1 MKTMKSQQL
10 NLQNEIINNPK
21 LRKEIVRN
29 SHYWFFH
36 TYFSHYVKYQTA
48 DFQREIFKLTEDES
62 IKHIVIVAF
71 RGSAKSTIM
80 SLSYPI
86 WAMLGKLQ
94 KKFITI
100 VSLTQSQARLILSNI
115 KEELEK
121 NKLLIHDFGP
131 FVTHD
136 DEWRWNSLVISQFQ
150 TRIMAVSANESIR
163 GFRHLASRPD
173 LIICDDIEDLNSV
186 KTQDGRDK
194 TFRWLTGDL
203 IPMGSR
209 DTKVVVIGNLLHE
222 DSIIMRLK
230 SQIAESSK
238 NSTFKSYP
246 LINQE
251 GDVLWSSR
259 FPDQESLDIE
269 RIKIGDIAWKREYLL
284 TIVPDND
291 VVVNPGWVKYYDK
304 LPDIKNS
311 GFRFVLN
318 SVDLA
323 ISEKSS
329 ADCTAIVSA
338 YVFGYQDK
346 MKIYILPHPINQ
358 RMDFPKTIEAVK
370 KLHNSQREENLVT
383 KILVEEVGYQSS
395 LSQQLEKEGITVV
408 GVKVAGQDKRARLSQ
423 TTSWI
428 KNEKILFPKNG
439 AEILI
444 NQLIGFGVE
453 RYDDLADAF
462 SMLILELM
470 KDTKRKLRVWGRYST
485 AYTQFHDRVY

>member
-1 MKTMKSQQL
+1 MNTRINS
-10 NLQNEIINNPK
+10 LQNEVINNAK
-21 LRKEIVRN
+21 LRKELARQ

-36 TYFSHYVKYQTA
+36 IYFSHYVKYETA
-48 DFQREIFKLTEDES
+48 QFQREIFDLTEDES
-62 IKHIVIVAF
+62 IKQAVIVAF

-86 WAMLGKLQ
+86 WAMLGKLE

-121 NKLLIHDFGP
+121 NELLIRDFGP
-131 FVTHD
+131 FATPD

-163 GFRHLASRPD
+163 GFRHLSNRPD

-186 KTQDGRDK
+186 KTQDSRNK

-203 IPMGSR
+203 IPMGSQN
-209 DTKVVVIGNLLHE
+209 TKVVVIGNLLHE
-222 DSIIMRLK
+222 DSVIMRLK
-230 SQIAESSK
+230 TQIGDKYK
-238 NSTFKSYP
+238 NSVFKSYP
-246 LINQE
+246 LINE
-251 GDVLWSSR
+251 TGDVLWLAKYPS
-259 FPDQESLDIE
+259 QEILE
-269 RIKIGDIAWKREYLL
+269 NEKAKIGDIAWKREYLL

-291 VVVNPGWVKYYDK
+291 SVINHDWIHYYDE
-304 LPDIKNS
+304 LLDLSGN
-311 GFRFVLN
+311 GFRFVIT

-329 ADCTAIVSA
+329 ADYTAMVSA
-338 YVFGYQDK
+338 YVFGYQNK
-346 MKIYILPHPINQ
+346 LKIYILPHPINQ
-358 RMDFPKTIEAVK
+358 RMDFPKTVEAIK
-370 KLHNSQREENLVT
+370 KLYQSQRDDNLT
-383 KILVEEVGYQSS
+383 SKILIEEVGYQSS
-395 LSQQLEKEGITVV
+395 LPQQLEKEGVTAK
-408 GVKVAGQDKRARLSQ
+408 GVKIAGQDKRARLSQ

-428 KNEKILFPKNG
+428 KSGKILFPRKG
-439 AEILI
+439 ASILI

-470 KDTKRKLRVWGRYST
+470 KDKKRKLRVWDRNSA
-485 AYTQFHDRVY
+485 AYAAFHNHNFY

>member
-1 MKTMKSQQL
+1 MMNTTIN
-10 NLQNEIINNPK
+10 NLENEIINNAK
-21 LRKEIVRN
+21 LRKELARQ

-36 TYFSHYVKYQTA
+36 IYFSHYVKYETA
-48 DFQREIFKLTEDES
+48 HFQKEIFELTEDDS
-62 IKHIVIVAF
+62 IKQVVIVAF

-86 WAMLGKLQ
+86 WAMLGKLE

-121 NKLLIHDFGP
+121 NKLLVQDFGP
-131 FVTHD
+131 FVTPD

-150 TRIMAVSANESIR
+150 TRIMAFSANESIR
-163 GFRHLASRPD
+163 GYRHLSNRPD

-186 KTQDGRDK
+186 KTQEGRDK

-203 IPMGSR
+203 IPMGSQ

-222 DSIIMRLK
+222 DSVIMKLK
-230 SQIAESSK
+230 SQIGDKYK
-238 NSTFKSYP
+238 NSIFKSYP
-246 LINQE
+246 LINE
-251 GDVLWSSR
+251 TGEVLWLAKY
-259 FPDQESLDIE
+259 PTPEILESE
-269 RIKIGDIAWKREYLL
+269 KIKIGDIAWKREYLL

-291 VVVNPGWVKYYDK
+291 VVVRHEWIQYYDE
-304 LPDIKNS
+304 LPNLSNKD
-311 GFRFVLN
+311 FRFVIT

-329 ADCTAIVSA
+329 ADYTAMVSA

-346 MKIYILPHPINQ
+346 IKIYILPFPVNK
-358 RMDFPKTIEAVK
+358 RMDFPKTIDAIK
-370 KLHNSQREENLVT
+370 DLHQSQRNDNLT
-383 KILVEEVGYQSS
+383 SKILIEEVGYQSS
-395 LSQQLEKEGITVV
+395 LSQQLEKEGITAT
-408 GVKVAGQDKRARLSQ
+408 GVKISGQDKRARLSQ

-428 KNEKILFPKNG
+428 KAGKILFPKEG
-439 AEILI
+439 ADILI

-453 RYDDLADAF
+453 RFDDLADAF

-485 AYTQFHDRVY
+485 AYTMFHDRI